1 MEIIGK
7 ILEWPIIVQGALGS
21 GLFWLVLFAGQKITN
36 KISEKWNS
44 DKKTANYFAK
54 SFSATKHEAVRHLAF
69 QSSMYG
75 VLHYFTKSI
84 LIVVLSF
91 IFGEFIPLF
100 QTLGLI
106 ISLYFLF
113 RTLSYV
119 PHFDSFPSKEELRK
133 ELGWKD
139 DK

>member
-21 GLFWLVLFAGQKITN
+21 ALFWLVLFVGQKTIN

-44 DKKTANYFAK
+44 DKETANYFAK
-54 SFSATKHEAVRHLAF
+54 SFHATEHETIRHLAF
-69 QSSMYG
+69 QSSMFG
-75 VLHYFTKSI
+75 VLHYFIKSI

-91 IFGEFIPLF
+91 IFGQFIPLF

-113 RTLSYV
+113 RALSYV
-119 PHFDSFPSKEELRK
+119 PHFDSFSSKEETRK
-133 ELGWKD
+133 ELGWND